1 MSSYAHIHH
10 SGCCHDQVKLSIK
23 KGDMAKAAMSHF
35 HMAGAHSN
43 LGETD
48 KAIKSYKVCAHNM
61 EESMESK
68 ENDFLH
74 VTN

>member
-61 EESMESK
+61 ESMESK

>member
-1 MSSYAHIHH
+1 
-10 SGCCHDQVKLSIK
+10 
-23 KGDMAKAAMSHF
+23 MAKAAMSHF

-61 EESMESK
+61 ESMESK